1 MKKCFLIVG
10 VLVAVGCSNETV
22 VKNESVKW
30 VSAGTLVSASPDT
43 ESTPHPGRV
52 KTAVLGETTFNRTRV
67 ETSEGVYIVSDK
79 IGVVET
85 GAPVSVGYVSSDK
98 YPDSPSYLT
107 IRGER
112 YKIVR

>member
-1 MKKCFLIVG
+1 MGKSLLIVG
-10 VLVAVGCSNETV
+10 ILVAAGCSNEAAI
-22 VKNESVKW
+22 KSESVKW

-43 ESTPHPGRV
+43 ESTPHPGRL

-67 ETSEGVYIVSDK
+67 ETTEGVYIISDK
-79 IGVVET
+79 IGIVET
-85 GAPVSVGYVSSDK
+85 GVPVSVGYESSGK